1 MMVEEGARK
10 LVPFAVK
17 KRVWK
22 VCTNYENW
30 CTINVI
36 IMKRGLWNHEIPLSR

>member
-17 KRVWK
+17 IVWK

-36 IMKRGLWNHEIPLSR
+36 IMKRGLWKHEIPLS